1 MLAAASGIFATLA
14 VYRGGTAIAARDAVT
29 A

>member
-1 MLAAASGIFATLA
+1 MFAAASGIFSTLA
-14 VYRGGTAIAARDAVT
+14 VYRGGRIIATRDAVT